1 MVFSFI
7 KRQIENEEIWF
18 NGAVITDCIESDGSD
33 LLDEAKVILDKFQL
47 VWDRKTK
54 KHKFLDGYINFY
66 RTYITIDLD
75 KSKFEEL
82 AKYLLE
88 HNIHMSFETQEE
100 LEEKLVDKLIKRYT
114 KEIQKEVY
122 LCTEVETG
130 KKYITV
136 AKDVEH
142 AYKLLKAEN
151 KDLGEVTFRTL
162 THSEAEVIHIL

>member
-18 NGAVITDCIESDGSD
+18 NGAVITDCVEDDGSD

-47 VWDRKTK
+47 VWVRKITK
-54 KHKFLDGYINFY
+54 HEVLDDC
-66 RTYITIDLD
+66 ITLYVTVELD

-82 AKYLLE
+82 TKYLLE
-88 HNIHMSFETQEE
+88 HNIHMSFETQEK
-100 LEEKLVDKLIKRYT
+100 LEEKLVDNLVDRYT

-122 LCTEVETG
+122 LCTEVGTG

-142 AYKLLKAEN
+142 AYKLLKTEN
-151 KDLGEVTFRTL
+151 KDLGEVSFRPL

>member
-1 MVFSFI
+1 MIFSFI

-18 NGAVITDCIESDGSD
+18 NGAVITECIEADGSG

-47 VWDRKTK
+47 VWDRRTN
-54 KHKFLDGYINFY
+54 KHEFLDDCMTSYV
-66 RTYITIDLD
+66 TVKLD
-75 KSKFEEL
+75 KSKFEWL
-82 AKYLLE
+82 TKYLLE
-88 HNIHMSFETQEE
+88 HNINMSFETQEK
-100 LEEKLVDKLIKRYT
+100 LEEKLVDNLIERYT

-130 KKYITV
+130 EKYITV

-151 KDLGEVTFRTL
+151 KDLGEVTFKPL
-162 THSEAEVIHIL
+162 THSEAEVIHVL